1 MSRRHGPVSPPI
13 GGGGGGL
20 VPGPRLPLDANTLLA
35 YYCDEDS
42 GSTLAN
48 SVAGNAYPLTLTG
61 NKLLGNKGL
70 FSFGTNAV
78 RWPAPGNGPT
88 TYPGT
93 SDRAY
98 NNAASISTPSACTL
112 ECVLTADFVPGDY
125 GGIAAE
131 VADGAR
137 TNVIFVSTK
146 GYDLLQA
153 GVVIG
158 GSVVVAA
165 ATVNL
170 YAPRIHAAAVYDGS
184 SIKLFVN
191 GVLTA
196 TSAASGSLPTL
207 TKVAVGNSTAAQQPF
222 RGIVAEVRLS
232 NVARDATYCAA
243 AFAAANGL

>member
-88 TYPGT
+88 TFPGT
-93 SDRAY
+93 GDRAY
-98 NNAASISTPSACTL
+98 NSAASVVLPGPCTL
-112 ECVLTADFVPGDY
+112 EALLTADDVPGQY
-125 GGIAAE
+125 GGVAAQVTDAGGTNGLFIAGSGSGSLQ
-131 VADGAR
+131 VGVIISGA
-137 TNVIFVSTK
+137 
-146 GYDLLQA
+146 Y
-153 GVVIG
+153 
-158 GSVVVAA
+158 SVVTY
-165 ATVNL
+165 ATSL
-170 YAPRIHAAAVYDGS
+170 YAPRLHVAASHDGAS
-184 SIKLFVN
+184 LSLFVN
-191 GVLTA
+191 GVLRGST
-196 TSAASGSLPTL
+196 AASGSVGTM
-207 TKVAVGNSTAAQQPF
+207 TKIAVGNGTGAQQPF